1 MRRSGFSAVELL
13 IALLIASVIGAAS
26 VRLLLQQRMAFGAQ
40 VARSEHGASV
50 RVAHAFFHSELSTID
65 PGDGDLTVMEAAR
78 IVYRGTRSVGFVCVT
93 PDPSGPLTVHA
104 PLISWRPVDPEVDS
118 LLVFAEGDV
127 LTRADDRWVH
137 ADVTSVSTSPCD
149 DGMPGLLISATPVDG
164 ATLGAVR
171 LGAPVRI
178 GSMHEVRIYR
188 GGEGDWWLGERR
200 FGKAGG
206 WPTIQPVLG
215 PLEPG
220 GLEFRYRD
228 AAGNTVTTPEAV
240 ALIQIA
246 ILPKPTIPGVP
257 SAPPSI
263 IRVVPRGRNK

>member
-1 MRRSGFSAVELL
+1 MRRSGFSVVELL
-13 IALLIASVIGAAS
+13 IALLIASVVGAAS

-50 RVAHAFFHSELSTID
+50 RVAHAFFHSELSTLD
-65 PGDGDLTVMEAAR
+65 PSDGDLTVMEAAR
-78 IVYRGTRSVGFVCVT
+78 IVYRGTRSVSFVCVT

-137 ADVTSVSTSPCD
+137 ADVTSVSTSTCD
-149 DGMPGLLISATPVDG
+149 DGMPGRLISATPVHG

-215 PLEPG
+215 PLERG

-228 AAGNTVTTPEAV
+228 AIGQPVSTPQDV
-240 ALIQIA
+240 ALIEIRIQ
-246 ILPKPTIPGVP
+246 PKPNHPAI
-257 SAPPSI
+257 SSLPPSLM
-263 IRVVPRGRNK
+263 RVALRGR